1 MAGARATRRG
11 GDIVNESTDPLE
23 PEPQD
28 ETRLYSAVEVCR
40 VCALSEER
48 LVEYVAHGV
57 VVGAVTTEREREEA
71 AARRFSHAEL
81 HRLVRAV
88 RLRRE
93 LEVELPNLALVVDLM
108 DTLERQRREL
118 RRLRRE
124 LGARRER

>member
-1 MAGARATRRG
+1 M
-11 GDIVNESTDPLE
+11 NESSDPLE

-48 LVEYVAHGV
+48 LVEDGAHGV
-57 VVGAVTTEREREEA
+57 VVGASGAGREREEGA
-71 AARRFSHAEL
+71 APRFSHAEL

-108 DTLERQRREL
+108 DTLDRQRREL

-124 LGARRER
+124 LGTRRER